1 MRALRKLALKVRIH
15 FMNLRPVGAYP
26 PGRALEPPHQAGVFL
41 FVGQILSKILIIYF
55 GLNR

>member
-26 PGRALEPPHQAGVFL
+26 PGRAKKTPADAGVF
-41 FVGQILSKILIIYF
+41 FVLAG
-55 GLNR
+55 